1 MAFLWFQSLSGRS
14 QGPPGGLGVL
24 ATHFLFNQIRPCFI
38 CLIFG
43 VKFYLEKECHY
54 YNKKQCF
61 RYLSQFAFC
70 LVQAQT
76 AFILTILIASQGRE
90 EPGEGGEVGWLS
102 SVALKKTRGQLGCGS
117 HWMGTNPE
125 LSSYTSQTNQM
136 KSTGAE
142 TSGQFQSVDEGASLT
157 TGTDHCA
164 PEKTLRLGL
173 LSRPDLILFLFSPL
187 TENVSL
193 QSQIMTKE
201 N

>member
-24 ATHFLFNQIRPCFI
+24 AHFLFNQIRPCFI
-38 CLIFG
+38 CFIFG
-43 VKFYLEKECHY
+43 VKFHLEKECHY

-76 AFILTILIASQGRE
+76 AFILTIPIASQGRE

-102 SVALKKTRGQLGCGS
+102 SVALKKIRGQVGCDS

-125 LSSYTSQTNQM
+125 LSSYTSQMNQM
-136 KSTGAE
+136 KSTRAE
-142 TSGQFQSVDEGASLT
+142 TSEQFQSMDEGASLT
-157 TGTDHCA
+157 TGTDDCVPRENSA
-164 PEKTLRLGL
+164 PGTVEQT
-173 LSRPDLILFLFSPL
+173 
-187 TENVSL
+187 
-193 QSQIMTKE
+193 
-201 N
+201 